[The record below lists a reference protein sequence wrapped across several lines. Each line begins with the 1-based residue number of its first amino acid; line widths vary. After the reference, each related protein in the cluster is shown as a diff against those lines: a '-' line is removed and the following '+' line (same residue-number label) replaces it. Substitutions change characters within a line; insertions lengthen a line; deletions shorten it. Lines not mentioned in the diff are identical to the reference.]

1 MNKLIDR
8 VKQLRIVAILLVTF
22 CFNDQASAQQT
33 SDSIYHFVS
42 SGNPVI
48 RHKYTADPAA
58 LVQGDT
64 LWLFTGHDFA
74 GGQSNYKMKD
84 WCVFSTTDLKHW
96 TEYPMP
102 LKITDFKWDKS
113 GDAYAAQAIKRN
125 GKYYW
130 YISTNGS
137 GIGVAVADKPQG
149 PYRDAIGKPLLT
161 NADCFASKHYWT
173 CIDPTVMIDDDGQAW
188 LFWGNGVCYYAKLK
202 KNMVEIDGK
211 VGKIDFPGF
220 KFEEA
225 PWLHKYKGKY
235 YLSYASGLPEK
246 TAYAIADKPDG
257 PYRYAGL
264 LNELAGNCGT
274 NHQAIIQFKN
284 KWYFIYHNG
293 GLERDGGSFSRSV
306 CIDRLYYNADGTI
319 RKVVMTSESVP
330 PAK

>member
-1 MNKLIDR
+1 MISRKIKGIFAAGYIIAVLFATDA
-8 VKQLRIVAILLVTF
+8 VF
-22 CFNDQASAQQT
+22 AQQAK
-33 SDSIYHFVS
+33 DSLYHFTS

-58 LVQGDT
+58 MVEGDT
-64 LWLFTGHDFA
+64 LWLFTGHDYA
-74 GGQSNYKMKD
+74 GGQNGYKMKD
-84 WCVFSTTDLKHW
+84 WCVFSTTDMQHW
-96 TEYPMP
+96 AEYPTP
-102 LKITDFKWDKS
+102 LKITDFKWDKT

-137 GIGVAVADKPQG
+137 GIGVAVADRPQG
-149 PYRDAIGKPLLT
+149 PYHDAIGKPLLT
-161 NADCFASKHYWT
+161 NADCFASTHYWT
-173 CIDPTVMIDDDGQAW
+173 CIDPTVMIDKTGQAW

-202 KNMVEIDGK
+202 NNMIEIDGK

-225 PWLHKYKGKY
+225 PWIHEYKGKY

-246 TAYAIADKPDG
+246 TAYAMADRPEG
-257 PYRYAGL
+257 PYRYKGI

-274 NHQAIIQFKN
+274 NHQAIVAFKG

-293 GLERDGGSFSRSV
+293 GIERDGGSFSRSV
-306 CIDRLYYNADGTI
+306 CIDRLYYNRDGSMK
-319 RKVVMTSESVP
+319 RVVMTSEGVK